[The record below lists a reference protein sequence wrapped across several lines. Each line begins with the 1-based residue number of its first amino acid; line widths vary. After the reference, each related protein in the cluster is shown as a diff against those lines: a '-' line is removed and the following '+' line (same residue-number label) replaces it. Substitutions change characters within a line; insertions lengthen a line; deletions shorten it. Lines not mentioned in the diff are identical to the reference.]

1 MDKLRADMDA
11 IEDSIAQGDMSAAQV
26 FTQMKQMVE
35 AASARDR
42 LAPQGE
48 AVNWLVWSNEHNAWW
63 RPNARGY
70 TLETTEAGRY
80 TFDEARDICINARPR
95 SGAKSEAEKAGD
107 PPEVMVLAPES
118 LGAAGA
124 MDAVVTVAND
134 TGMAHDEVIPTW
146 PHYTDEDRKMF
157 AAHPPLKG
165 GDVMELHAQLGAA
178 PGADQADDGRYGKV
192 MRALAGAF
200 AEAACEELAKIP
212 HGTAAAEGTGLI
224 PLDPSYTIPHALVT
238 SSMKAA
244 CHGEFTIP
252 VEQPEFD
259 DGGDA
264 TGECVTVDVPVPWDT
279 MKAIYKMMANEAMR
293 GLAIAEQHPD
303 DSAVDRFAAAMK
315 AKLAK
320 KRADGRG
327 GWQTASEAHLS
338 ALLHEHVAKGDP
350 VDVANLAMM
359 LHQNGQR
366 VAAHTQA
373 FRGLGMDDMT
383 VDQIKAVAAELA
395 DAAETMSGG
404 EQNCELMLRMMP
416 PGAIRNDD
424 GSTNTYAALAVL
436 EAECPEEGVY
446 QIPLDGSLEHSSAP
460 QVAVPDVVVTA
471 LESAR
476 DSLATYGAHPIIE
489 SHIAKAL
496 AMLAAAPT
504 APAGELG
511 VTGRN
516 LLHRAACALDAV
528 VEFPDSQESMQDAL
542 HDAED
547 LAQEIAAWEHANPAP
562 TAPAGE
568 PNNSRAL
575 IDQIIEQL
583 EKGFVVCNSCG
594 DQEDTA
600 TLDVMDD
607 LRRLRFLIAAA
618 SNRAAPDEREPAARA
633 LDGIADKIEKHAQLL
648 LDQPAQGARRAAGLC
663 RQEADRLRAGKEG
676 ETS

>member
-124 MDAVVTVAND
+124 YAPVALPVGFRAWMDAVVTVAND

-146 PHYTDEDRKMF
+146 PHYTDEDRQMF
-157 AAHPPLKG
+157 AAHPPLKV

-200 AEAACEELAKIP
+200 AEAACEELAKAS
-212 HGTAAAEGTGLI
+212 HQMAAPEGAGLI

-238 SSMKAA
+238 SRMKAA
-244 CHGEFTIP
+244 CHGEFSIP
-252 VEQPEFD
+252 VEQPEVGD
-259 DGGDA
+259 DGEA
-264 TGECVTVDVPVPWDT
+264 TGELVTVDVMVPWPT
-279 MKAIYKMMANEAMR
+279 MKSIYKMMANEAMR
-293 GLAIAEQHPD
+293 GVAIAEQHPD
-303 DSAVDRFAAAMK
+303 DAAVDRFAAAMK

-350 VDVANLAMM
+350 VDVGNLAMM

-366 VAAHTQA
+366 VAAAPTPDK
-373 FRGLGMDDMT
+373 REM
-383 VDQIKAVAAELA
+383 AVY
-395 DAAETMSGG
+395 
-404 EQNCELMLRMMP
+404 
-416 PGAIRNDD
+416 RN
-424 GSTNTYAALAVL
+424 
-436 EAECPEEGVY
+436 
-446 QIPLDGSLEHSSAP
+446 
-460 QVAVPDVVVTA
+460 A
-471 LESAR
+471 LEQ
-476 DSLATYGAHPIIE
+476 
-489 SHIAKAL
+489 
-496 AMLAAAPT
+496 MAPYPT
-504 APAGELG
+504 SREGELG
-511 VTGRN
+511 YPACRRIASAALLEGRRIRTG
-516 LLHRAACALDAV
+516 
-528 VEFPDSQESMQDAL
+528 Q
-542 HDAED
+542 
-547 LAQEIAAWEHANPAP
+547 
-562 TAPAGE
+562 GG
-568 PNNSRAL
+568 NS
-575 IDQIIEQL
+575 
-583 EKGFVVCNSCG
+583 
-594 DQEDTA
+594 
-600 TLDVMDD
+600 
-607 LRRLRFLIAAA
+607 
-618 SNRAAPDEREPAARA
+618 
-633 LDGIADKIEKHAQLL
+633 
-648 LDQPAQGARRAAGLC
+648 
-663 RQEADRLRAGKEG
+663 
-676 ETS
+676 